1 MITKTVS
8 FKPITKYAR
17 ANKYK
22 GKHIMCPKCE
32 SIHKVY
38 HFAWSALN
46 CSNCDT
52 MIDKSL
58 WSIEYN
64 V

>member
-1 MITKTVS
+1 MITTTVS
-8 FKPITKYAR
+8 FKPIKKTAR
-17 ANKYK
+17 AGKW
-22 GKHIMCPKCE
+22 GKHIMCPNCR
-32 SIHKVY
+32 SISKVY
-38 HFAWSALN
+38 HFSWSALN

-58 WSIEYN
+58 WSIE

>member
-1 MITKTVS
+1 MITTTVS
-8 FKPITKYAR
+8 FKPITPRVR
-17 ANKYK
+17 AGKW

-32 SIHKVY
+32 TIKKVY
-38 HFAWSALN
+38 HFSWSALN
-46 CSNCDT
+46 CVNCDT

-58 WSIEYN
+58 WSVE

>member
-1 MITKTVS
+1 MITTTVS
-8 FKPITKYAR
+8 FKPIKKTAR
-17 ANKYK
+17 AGKR
-22 GKHIMCPKCE
+22 GKHILCPNCG

-38 HFAWSALN
+38 HFGWSALN

-58 WSIEYN
+58 WSIE

>member
-32 SIHKVY
+32 TIHKVY
-38 HFAWSALN
+38 HFSWSALV
-46 CSNCDT
+46 CHNCDT
-52 MIDKSL
+52 SIDKLL
-58 WSIEYN
+58 WSIEQ
-64 V
+64 

>member
-1 MITKTVS
+1 MITTTVN

-22 GKHIMCPKCE
+22 GKHIMCPKCMT
-32 SIHKVY
+32 IHKVY
-38 HFAWSALN
+38 HFAWSALG
-46 CSNCDT
+46 CANCDT

-58 WSIEYN
+58 WSIEC
-64 V
+64 